1 MSRTLAVT
9 RALVNY
15 AINLHSYGLRKAV
28 AKAEA
33 VAPEFER
40 RANRLYDLMSKITE
54 ELSARAEQHVDSAYK
69 ARRHAKNLRSAAV
82 EELRQLRRKL

>member
-15 AINLHSYGLRKAV
+15 AINLHSHGLRKAV

-33 VAPEFER
+33 VAPKFER
-40 RANRLYDLMSKITE
+40 LEARLYDLMSKIARVI
-54 ELSARAEQHVDSAYK
+54 SARAVIYGHKGYM
-69 ARRHAKNLRSAAV
+69 ARRHAKNLRVAAV
-82 EELRQLRRKL
+82 EELRQLRREL

>member
-1 MSRTLAVT
+1 
-9 RALVNY
+9 VNY
-15 AINLHSYGLRKAV
+15 AINLHSSGLRKAV
-28 AKAEA
+28 SKAEA

-40 RANRLYDLMSKITE
+40 QEARLYDIMSKIAKA
-54 ELSARAEQHVDSAYK
+54 LSDRAVVLGHRAYV